1 MKKVLT
7 FVCLLGLA
15 LSISAQNN
23 ITTDQV
29 RYWVGTGTDS
39 ALVII
44 NIATEDDVNGDDLG
58 YYKTALVYG
67 VRWNGTAIT
76 RDLMDTLSKN
86 DYRLAFT
93 YNPTGTFFTSAHF
106 TDTAA
111 GIELEDSDM
120 EAWMYTD
127 NGDTVDAINVHT
139 VMNGS
144 TLFLADM
151 GYFHAIDTIIYV
163 EAPAPTPTEF
173 VVSAYDVPYW
183 IGTGNNSAVIAINWV
198 DTALAW
204 GYRFSSATVL
214 DALNAIAAADGRL
227 IVDQNGWLNDLLF
240 IRAAGD
246 TLRCSTRGYWGSTN
260 NGVMDAGLFQPLSN
274 GDFEKLS
281 DPVRGIY
288 TGSAWTTN
296 YDGYLESFYVY
307 PDVVQPVDL
316 PASMVPAEATIAAN
330 DILYWV
336 GSGSKKAV
344 IAINW
349 ADTAL
354 AWGFKFDGAATVQ
367 DALDSMAAADSRFST
382 VIGTYG
388 LDDIVFVPAAGDT
401 LRLSTYSY
409 WESTNNG
416 YTDAGL
422 YQPLSDGDF
431 EKWADPAAG
440 VFVKSTYFA
449 DWNYWGHTNVYPMTI
464 HPVNRPTTGIDAVEA
479 ANVSVW
485 PNPAATE
492 VRVNFNAMGAN
503 TDAVLYDMAGREVS
517 RYAVAA
523 NCTSIDM
530 NVSVL
535 PAGIYM
541 LRIGSTVAKVAVSR

>member
-7 FVCLLGLA
+7 FVCLLGIA

-76 RDLMDTLSKN
+76 RDLMDTLTKN

-93 YNPTGTFFTSAHF
+93 YNSTGTFFTSAYF
-106 TDTAA
+106 NDTAA
-111 GIELEDSDM
+111 GIELEDSEM

-127 NGDTVDAINVHT
+127 NGDTVDGIAVHT
-139 VMNGS
+139 VLNGH

-163 EAPAPTPTEF
+163 EAPAPAPAEF

-183 IGTGNNSAVIAINWV
+183 IGTGSNSAVIAINWI

-204 GYRFSSATVL
+204 GFHFSSATVL
-214 DALNAIAAADGRL
+214 DALNA
-227 IVDQNGWLNDLLF
+227 
-240 IRAAGD
+240 
-246 TLRCSTRGYWGSTN
+246 
-260 NGVMDAGLFQPLSN
+260 
-274 GDFEKLS
+274 
-281 DPVRGIY
+281 
-288 TGSAWTTN
+288 
-296 YDGYLESFYVY
+296 
-307 PDVVQPVDL
+307 
-316 PASMVPAEATIAAN
+316 IAAN

-354 AWGFKFDGAATVQ
+354 AWGFKFDGTATVQ

-388 LDDIVFVPAAGDT
+388 IDDIVFVPAAGDT
-401 LRLSTYSY
+401 LRLSAYSY

-422 YQPLSDGDF
+422 YQPLNDGDF

-440 VFVKSTYFA
+440 VFVKSTYWA
-449 DWNYWGHTNVYPMTI
+449 DWNYWGHTYVYPMTI
-464 HPVNRPTTGIDAVEA
+464 HAVNRPTNGIDAIEA

-485 PNPAATE
+485 PNPATTE
-492 VRVNFNAMGAN
+492 VRVSFTAMGAN

-530 NVSVL
+530 NVSIL

-541 LRIGSTVAKVAVSR
+541 LRIGSTLAKVAVSR